1 MLLLFLMLGVAGVA
15 IAAGSSSSSSSSTSP
30 GKGFGVDDKAYSDES
45 ISEGE
50 LAEAAS
56 HGDKAASDE
65 LARRQTKK
73 WGSLADSALGTG
85 STIEDY
91 ALAGYDLAKAIN
103 TAVSEDLAANA
114 NTPEQKARLAAAV
127 TKIIM
132 LGYPPT
138 RFAWYAEFG
147 VEEQAAVIETD
158 INFIEHAPTAL
169 SPFLGTLDY
178 AKLAQEIGQA
188 AFLATGGSDPAML
201 LSTFRQMA
209 NRRSNFGFF
218 GSFRAVDLFDYPP
231 TADNLATVTYPIV
244 GSSGPQSPLY
254 TALVY
259 VALASAGRFPALSR
273 DKAFDI
279 VATNARSFN
288 DRHGITSRADAL
300 STSPEA
306 IGRLG
311 WNGATAAGA
320 VCCEAWFAIVR
331 YAASNGLRDMMPER
345 PVLAK
350 AEDPHLDV
358 RLSIPR

>member
-1 MLLLFLMLGVAGVA
+1 MWLIFLTAATAVAV
-15 IAAGSSSSSSSSTSP
+15 IAAGASATSSSSPTST
-30 GKGFGVDDKAYSDES
+30 GKGFGVDGKAYSDAS

-103 TAVSEDLAANA
+103 TAVSEDIAANA

-158 INFIEHAPTAL
+158 ISFIEHAPIAV
-169 SPFLGTLDY
+169 SPFLGTIDY
-178 AKLAQEIGQA
+178 AHLAQQIGQA
-188 AFLATGGSDPAML
+188 AFQATGGVDPSML
-201 LSTFRQMA
+201 LATFRQMA
-209 NRRSNFGFF
+209 DRRANFGFF
-218 GSFRAVDLFDYPP
+218 GSFRAIDLLDFPP
-231 TADNLATVTYPIV
+231 NAAELATMTRPPV
-244 GSSGPQSPLY
+244 GSSGPQNPLY

-259 VALASAGRFPALSR
+259 VALASAGRFPDLSR
-273 DKAFDI
+273 DTAFEI
-279 VATNARSFN
+279 VAANARSFN

-300 STSPEA
+300 STSPA
-306 IGRLG
+306 AVGQLG
-311 WNGATAAGA
+311 WNGATSAGA

-331 YAASNGLRDMMPER
+331 YAATSGIRDMAPEKPLLTPAGVAPR
-345 PVLAK
+345 VSLA
-350 AEDPHLDV
+350 
-358 RLSIPR
+358 R